1 MIRLLICD
9 DHAVVRAGLAQMIEG
24 ADRFAPCAQAAD
36 GHEALRILRSEAVSV
51 LLLDIALPGRDGLEV
66 LQLVRREWPR
76 LPVLM
81 LSTYPESQ
89 YALRCLRLGANGYI
103 NKSAD
108 PEQIIAAIRK
118 VAGGGSFVSPA
129 VAESMALSLR
139 RDSQGAP
146 HELLSPREYQV
157 FTQIASGRTL
167 AQIAEALHLSPNTV
181 STYRARVMEKI
192 GTANDVEIALYAVR
206 HHLIADAL
214 PQQAQAMPARVLP
227 LHPVLSAAA

>member
-9 DHAVVRAGLAQMIEG
+9 DHAVVRAGLAQMIEC
-24 ADRFAPCAQAAD
+24 ADRFAPCAQAGD
-36 GHEALRILRSEAVSV
+36 GHEALRVLRSEKVSV

-108 PEQIIAAIRK
+108 PEQILAAIRK
-118 VAGGGSFVSPA
+118 VAEGGSYISPA

-139 RDSQGAP
+139 RDTHAAP

-157 FTQIASGRTL
+157 FTQIAHGRTL

-181 STYRARVMEKI
+181 STYRARIMDKI
-192 GTANDVEIALYAVR
+192 GTSNDVEIALYAVR
-206 HHLIADAL
+206 HHLISDAP
-214 PQQAQAMPARVLP
+214 PQQSQSLPSRVLA

>member
-36 GHEALRILRSEAVSV
+36 GHEALRVLRSESISV
-51 LLLDIALPGRDGLEV
+51 LLLDIALPGRDGLEM
-66 LQLVRREWPR
+66 LQVVRREWPR

-118 VAGGGSFVSPA
+118 VVGGGSFVSPA
-129 VAESMALSLR
+129 VVESMALSLR
-139 RDSQGAP
+139 RETRGAP
-146 HELLSPREYQV
+146 HELLSPREFQV

-167 AQIAEALHLSPNTV
+167 AKIAEALHLSPNTV

-206 HHLIADAL
+206 HNLIADAL
-214 PQQAQAMPARVLP
+214 SQQAQTIPTRVLP